1 MLTIDQVNAGYG
13 KKQILEDI
21 RFSMDEGCVVAL
33 IGPNGSGKTTLMRAI
48 SGVLPVMSG
57 SISVDGRNIN
67 ALGEQERARLVSVV
81 PQVRSIPP
89 AFTVR
94 EVVAL
99 GRTPYLNWLGQF
111 SAHDLHCVETALQQ
125 TDLMELAERSMADLS
140 GGEQQRVLLARALAQ
155 DTKVMLLD
163 EPTAHLDL
171 QFQVNMLERIRHLAH
186 PDAVEN
192 GVRAGH
198 AVLVAVHDLNLVRM
212 FADRVLLLV
221 KGCIQ
226 AEGTPDEVLTEELLS
241 QAYRI
246 PLHLVQDSRTGKTA
260 ILPEA

>member
-13 KKQILEDI
+13 KKRILEDI
-21 RFSMDEGCVVAL
+21 SFSMGEGCVAAL
-33 IGPNGSGKTTLMRAI
+33 IGPNGSGKTTLIRAI

-57 SISVDGRNIN
+57 NIAVDGRKVN

-163 EPTAHLDL
+163 EPTSHLDL

-186 PDAVEN
+186 PTTSEN
-192 GVRAGH
+192 GGGAGH

-221 KGCIQ
+221 KGRIQ
-226 AEGTPDEVLTEELLS
+226 AIGTPDEVLTEALLS

-246 PLHLVQDSRTGKTA
+246 PLHLIRDSRTGKTA
-260 ILPEA
+260 ILPEG